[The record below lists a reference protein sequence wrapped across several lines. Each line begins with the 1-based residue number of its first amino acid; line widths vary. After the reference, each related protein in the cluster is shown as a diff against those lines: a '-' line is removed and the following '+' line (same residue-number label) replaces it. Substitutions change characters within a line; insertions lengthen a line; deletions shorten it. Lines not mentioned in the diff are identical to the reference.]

1 MKENNDTNLNNSH
14 TNNSIPSPEELRRLF
29 SSVGVEST
37 LDRIGVY
44 LFYRFINLWIYNHN
58 PCEDYDYEK
67 KLQKYTTEL
76 ISKFCDP
83 HLLSHRNIRVIWDS
97 MYKFTLYKSIAH
109 ININT
114 FFNTYYSNY
123 LGYVNPMVYLNSFY
137 KRNKPDQMSS
147 SDLLILFH
155 YLLVIRENHETESVY
170 SLYLRLSVYTKP
182 FFPDY
187 RTFCRMWTELF
198 VIPKISKDFSQY
210 YYSTVADALHRLGM
224 NTTYRKSLIILYS
237 VLYHDH
243 RQSEKADILVEK
255 LRDGNDLPEFKSA
268 QAIFTY
274 KNKDN
279 NKPRFLNILFEST
292 VPTGFRYELPNN
304 KEAWKVDLSTV
315 IKFFGRCLLDLS
327 LNLLIPEAFPS
338 NAAVI
343 AYLGQY
349 PGRDGHSTD
358 RRVIEVIC
366 AYLYSLESTDNDK
379 VAVFKSFLEKTL
391 QRDGLSNYE
400 EIYEHLDKLHTS
412 YAMMQYYGEERYKNI
427 ISDARLVLTT
437 SATQSDKDLL
447 KQYLTTT
454 KKKIKSARKLNN
466 TPALNFLMETQ
477 NNSCLVED
485 SLLFEEA
492 ANYVLQSSLYSV
504 VLLQPSYT
512 FLLKWLS
519 DYRTKNRKTT
529 VVIYDERIV
538 QCMNEKLKH
547 DNLISKELFYRN
559 QKTILNL
566 QIISSVES
574 IRGFDYAIA
583 FYNKNEP
590 KCDDIIVLSHLLTA
604 DNRMR
609 CVLPQR
615 FFEEDAFESTRGEL
629 LSTASI
635 NRVTYVNTNLFT
647 FNPKKKLIVDFYG
660 KAEYQY
666 DQTIK
671 LRFIEINKELQKASG
686 NLVKSDLGLYYIDPP
701 EEAILKLDCPYD
713 GKSINFKD
721 VYRNQNKSATK
732 EKQKRDKARELRLAS
747 DFIIRYTVTNH
758 GGSRQAKCYFSKY
771 IKPSKATRRKKDYGE
786 KIKDSQVTLSAPDDE
801 ALEKKIIEEFPS
813 SKKFEKFRTKAAE
826 EVRSAYEKGILGNLS
841 LFSFTFAFSEE
852 IINSFYVDSFDQ
864 EFCYRV
870 LCGTSLGSLILNEA
884 TQGDFEKSIAEL
896 EAGIMLN
903 SYKLLDQLGKILDI
917 AVRRA
922 VLFDSMSPIFL
933 YLEKRKK
940 LLLTKSRMRDAFTLK
955 TFSQEQEKRLIEWL
969 LRRIP
974 KEPVFLGT
982 MIKLFTGMST
992 PEVCMLTWGDFC
1004 KTPKCNYYH
1013 FNVTKQMDWKKG
1025 KDTVKKG
1032 LTSNFKYRLVPIPE
1046 YLAELILAH
1055 KQRYMKE
1062 FGILSDEELNDYPLI
1077 LPNYKGKQVKT
1088 AGKVR
1093 KIPVYCTVNKLR
1105 LNSQTAKEDGAEIP
1119 EEIISFEG
1127 ADGTE
1132 EHDFANYIGDFYGSN
1147 FKYHALSD
1155 AMMTRG
1161 QVSYMLG
1168 LTPADTF
1175 TRHYCDYKN
1184 SSLQMMLVE
1193 KLNDWCAIYKAWEY
1207 KPVQVSG
1214 TILKRLSKT
1223 LYPFTAD
1230 CTSGQLRLKIDH
1242 QLQSDIEITIASD
1255 RGIRGTITV
1264 YKEESNGKRGLLSS
1278 DP

>member
-1 MKENNDTNLNNSH
+1 MGSMHANNQLISAEKLDK
-14 TNNSIPSPEELRRLF
+14 LF
-29 SSVGVEST
+29 SAVGVEST
-37 LDRIGVY
+37 LDRIAVY
-44 LFYRFINLWIYNHN
+44 FYYRCVYIWVSENYG
-58 PCEDYDYEK
+58 PTYDYYFEEN
-67 KLQKYTTEL
+67 LQKYASEL
-76 ISKFCDP
+76 ISKFYDP
-83 HLLSHRNIRVIWDS
+83 HLLSQRNIRVIWDS
-97 MYKFTLYKSIAH
+97 MDKFTLYKSIAH
-109 ININT
+109 INLDT
-114 FFNTYYSNY
+114 FFNTYYSDY
-123 LGYVNPMVYLNSFY
+123 LGYANPMVYLNSFY
-137 KRNKPDQMSS
+137 RRNKANQMTIT
-147 SDLLILFH
+147 DLLILFH
-155 YLLVIRENHETESVY
+155 YLLIIRENHETEGVY

-187 RTFCRMWTELF
+187 STFCRMWTELF

-210 YYSTVADALHRLGM
+210 YYSTVADALHRLGT

-279 NKPRFLNILFEST
+279 NKPRFLNQLFEST
-292 VPTGFRYELPNN
+292 VPNGFKYELPNN

-315 IKFFGRCLLDLS
+315 LKFFSRCLLELS
-327 LNLLIPEAFPS
+327 LNILIPEAFPS
-338 NAAVI
+338 TAAVI
-343 AYLGQY
+343 YYLSQY
-349 PGRDGHSTD
+349 PGREDHSTD
-358 RRVIEVIC
+358 RRVIEVVC
-366 AYLYSLESTDNDK
+366 AYLYSLESTNIDK
-379 VAVFKSFLEKTL
+379 VAVFKSFLENTL
-391 QRDGLSNYE
+391 QRDGLSNYR

-454 KKKIKSARKLNN
+454 KKKIKSARKLND

-504 VLLQPSYT
+504 VLLQPSYS

-529 VVIYDERIV
+529 VVIYDEYIV

-590 KCDDIIVLSHLLTA
+590 KCDDIIQLSQYLTPG
-604 DNRMR
+604 NRMR
-609 CVLPQR
+609 CVLPRR
-615 FFEEDAFESTRGEL
+615 FFEEDAFESVRGEL
-629 LSTASI
+629 LSSASI

-647 FNPKKKLIVDFYG
+647 FNPKKKLIVDFCG
-660 KAEYQY
+660 KAEYQC

-686 NLVKSDLGLYYIDPP
+686 NLVKSDLGLYYIDLP
-701 EEAILKLDCPYD
+701 EEDVLELDCPYD

-786 KIKDSQVTLSAPDDE
+786 KIKDSQVTLSAPDDMT
-801 ALEKKIIEEFPS
+801 LEKMIIGEFPLS
-813 SKKFEKFRTKAAE
+813 DKFKTFRNKAAE
-826 EVRSAYEKGILGNLS
+826 EIRSAYEKGIIGSIS
-841 LFSFTFAFSEE
+841 LFSFVVAFSEE
-852 IINSFYVDSFDQ
+852 IKGFYVTSFDPW
-864 EFCYRV
+864 FCYRA
-870 LCGTSLGSLILNEA
+870 LCCTSLGSLVLNEA
-884 TQGDFEKSIAEL
+884 TQDDFEKSISEL
-896 EAGIMLN
+896 EENTIIN
-903 SYKLLDQLGKILDI
+903 SVKLLDQLGKILDI
-917 AVRRA
+917 AVKRA
-922 VLFDSMSPIFL
+922 VLYDSFSPIFP
-933 YLEKRKK
+933 YLEKRKRQ
-940 LLLTKSRMRDAFTLK
+940 LLTKAQMRDAFTKK
-955 TFSQEQEKRLIEWL
+955 TLTHEQEKRLIDWL
-969 LRRIP
+969 LIRIP
-974 KEPVFLGT
+974 EQPVFLGT
-982 MIKLFTGMST
+982 MIKLLTGMSS
-992 PEVCMLTWGDFC
+992 PEVCMLTWGDLIKIKNC
-1004 KTPKCNYYH
+1004 KYYH
-1013 FNVTKQMDWKKG
+1013 FRVTKQMNWKKG
-1025 KDTVKKG
+1025 KEIVKKAF
-1032 LTSNFKYRLVPIPE
+1032 SSHFKYRLVPIPE

-1062 FGILSDEELNDYPLI
+1062 FDILSEEELKSYPLI
-1077 LPNYKGKQVKT
+1077 IPNYKGKEAKT
-1088 AGKVR
+1088 GGKVKR
-1093 KIPVYCTVNKLR
+1093 IPVYCTANMLR
-1105 LNSQTAKEDGAEIP
+1105 LNSKKAKENGAGIP
-1119 EEIISFEG
+1119 EDIISYEG
-1127 ADGTE
+1127 IDGSE
-1132 EHDFANYIGDFYGSN
+1132 EHDLNSFNGDFYESN
-1147 FKYHALSD
+1147 FKFHTLND
-1155 AMMTRG
+1155 AMMTQG
-1161 QVSYMLG
+1161 QVSYILG

-1175 TRHYCDYKN
+1175 TRHYCDYRN
-1184 SSLQMMLVE
+1184 PSLQMMLVE
-1193 KLNDWCAIYKAWEY
+1193 KLNDWCALYKTWEGE
-1207 KPVQVSG
+1207 PQQVSG
-1214 TILKRLSKT
+1214 AIQKRLCKT
-1223 LYPFTAD
+1223 LYPITAD
-1230 CTSGQLRLKIDH
+1230 CASGQLRLRIDH

-1255 RGIRGTITV
+1255 RRIKGTITV
-1264 YKEESNGKRGLLSS
+1264 YKEENKAK
-1278 DP
+1278 